1 VPGHNPDN
9 LSCSNMGLRGEAH
22 DELVNRA
29 GPEPDGR
36 ICPGCLKPVVGPAPD
51 LSTQRVT
58 LTNGTTW
65 HVNCALLRGKLE
77 VQADHGGRP
86 SWDDTM
92 LSIAQVMSQRS
103 TCLRLQ
109 AGAVVATADHKV
121 VATGYNGAPHGLE
134 HCTVMGCMI
143 EGGHCVRAVHAEVNA
158 VVQVARLGGPG
169 LDGCTLYST
178 HRSCVRCAPILV
190 QSGIRRVVYS
200 KEYDSDLAS
209 GAVVDLLTRSG
220 VQVEVRR
227 DR

>member
-1 VPGHNPDN
+1 MPGHNPDN
-9 LSCSNMGLRGEAH
+9 LSCSNLGLRGEAH
-22 DELVNRA
+22 DAALEMTLERTARSTGGGASLANRVYR
-29 GPEPDGR
+29 D
-36 ICPGCLKPVVGPAPD
+36 D
-51 LSTQRVT
+51 
-58 LTNGTTW
+58 
-65 HVNCALLRGKLE
+65 
-77 VQADHGGRP
+77 RP

-92 LSIAQVMSQRS
+92 LSIAAAMSQRS

-109 AGAVVATADHKV
+109 AGAVIATADHKV

-134 HCTVMGCMI
+134 HCTVLGCMV

-227 DR
+227 

>member
-1 VPGHNPDN
+1 VTGT
-9 LSCSNMGLRGEAH
+9 
-22 DELVNRA
+22 ELGDKV
-29 GPEPDGR
+29 
-36 ICPGCLKPVVGPAPD
+36 CPGCLNPVVGLDPD
-51 LSTQRVT
+51 QSLLRTTLSD
-58 LTNGTTW
+58 GTMW
-65 HVNCALLRGKLE
+65 HVNCAFAQGKLMS
-77 VQADHGGRP
+77 QLPDRP

-92 LSIAQVMSQRS
+92 LSIAAVMSQRS

-109 AGAVVATADHKV
+109 AGAVIATADHKV

-134 HCTVMGCMI
+134 HCTVLGCMV

-227 DR
+227 DK

>member
-1 VPGHNPDN
+1 
-9 LSCSNMGLRGEAH
+9 
-22 DELVNRA
+22 
-29 GPEPDGR
+29 
-36 ICPGCLKPVVGPAPD
+36 
-51 LSTQRVT
+51 VT
-58 LTNGTTW
+58 
-65 HVNCALLRGKLE
+65 
-77 VQADHGGRP
+77 GGRP

-92 LSIAQVMSQRS
+92 LDIAAVMSQRS

-109 AGAVVATADHKV
+109 AGAVIATADHKV

-134 HCTVMGCMI
+134 HCTVVGCMI

-200 KEYDSDLAS
+200 EEYDSDLAS

>member
-1 VPGHNPDN
+1 MTDPGLGDK
-9 LSCSNMGLRGEAH
+9 
-22 DELVNRA
+22 V
-29 GPEPDGR
+29 
-36 ICPGCLKPVVGPAPD
+36 CPGCLKIVVGPGPD
-51 LSTQRVT
+51 RSLQRITLSD
-58 LTNGTTW
+58 GTTW
-65 HVNCALLRGKLE
+65 HVNCAFLRGKLE
-77 VQADHGGRP
+77 EQDTAKSIFWQRGGDRP

-92 LSIAQVMSQRS
+92 LSIAGVMSRRS

-109 AGAVVATADHKV
+109 AGAVIATADHKV
-121 VATGYNGAPHGLE
+121 IATGYNGAPHGLE
-134 HCTVMGCMI
+134 HCTVLGCMV

-200 KEYDSDLAS
+200 QEYDSDLAS

-227 DR
+227 DK

>member
-1 VPGHNPDN
+1 MTGPAPGD
-9 LSCSNMGLRGEAH
+9 RT
-22 DELVNRA
+22 
-29 GPEPDGR
+29 
-36 ICPGCLKPVVGPAPD
+36 CPGCLKLVVGPAPD
-51 LSTQRVT
+51 QSTQRIT
-58 LTNGTTW
+58 LGDGTTW
-65 HVNCALLRGKLE
+65 HVNCAFLRGKLE
-77 VQADHGGRP
+77 EQDTAKSIFWQRGSDRP

-92 LSIAQVMSQRS
+92 LDIARVVSQRS

-109 AGAVVATADHKV
+109 AGAVIATADHKV

-134 HCTVMGCMI
+134 HCTVLGCMI

>member
-1 VPGHNPDN
+1 
-9 LSCSNMGLRGEAH
+9 M
-22 DELVNRA
+22 
-29 GPEPDGR
+29 
-36 ICPGCLKPVVGPAPD
+36 
-51 LSTQRVT
+51 T
-58 LTNGTTW
+58 
-65 HVNCALLRGKLE
+65 
-77 VQADHGGRP
+77 GGRP

-92 LSIAQVMSQRS
+92 LDIAAVMSQRS

-109 AGAVVATADHKV
+109 AGAVIATADHKV

-134 HCTVMGCMI
+134 HCTVVGCMI

-200 KEYDSDLAS
+200 EEYDSDLAS

-227 DR
+227 DK